1 MRRGERGEVREE
13 GCSERRGVEVRGER
27 SVVRGERSEVRERGV

>member
-27 SVVRGERSEVRERGV
+27 SVVRERSEVRERGV